1 VTPAAGAELA
11 WSAVLS
17 EARAHAR
24 PLARYLM
31 LMAVAGVIAAFGV
44 IDRNEIL
51 AVSPDLLPACAAC
64 VGFEAR
70 RPQLAAGALGT
81 LLIGLAVAAVV
92 AALVTVVLVA
102 VDWLEEDFRLLGVL
116 GVNLVALQVTG
127 TTTLVVQRL
136 RTPVGPPPGGG
147 GAAALDRFE

>member
-1 VTPAAGAELA
+1 
-11 WSAVLS
+11 
-17 EARAHAR
+17 
-24 PLARYLM
+24 
-31 LMAVAGVIAAFGV
+31 
-44 IDRNEIL
+44 
-51 AVSPDLLPACAAC
+51 
-64 VGFEAR
+64 
-70 RPQLAAGALGT
+70 
-81 LLIGLAVAAVV
+81 V
-92 AALVTVVLVA
+92 AALVTIVLVA